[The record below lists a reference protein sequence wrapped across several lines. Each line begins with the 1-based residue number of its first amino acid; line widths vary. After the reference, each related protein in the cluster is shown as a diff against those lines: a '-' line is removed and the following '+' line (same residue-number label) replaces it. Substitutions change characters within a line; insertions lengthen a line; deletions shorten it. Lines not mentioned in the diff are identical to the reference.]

1 MDMNDNNE
9 QLLRQ
14 FFSEA
19 AQQQIADDGFSE
31 RVMHRLPSRINWFNR
46 LWTAF
51 CILVF
56 AVLFVVFDGMS
67 QLAVQL
73 EVMIRTMSTHDFSIN
88 LLMVFSVIFGL
99 LFVGVGEV
107 IYSEANR
114 K

>member
-1 MDMNDNNE
+1 MIDDNE

-19 AQQQIADDGFSE
+19 SQQQIADEGFSE
-31 RVMHRLPSRINWFNR
+31 RVMRKLPSRINWFNR

-56 AVLFVVFDGMS
+56 VVLFIVFDGMS

-73 EVMIRTMSTHDFSIN
+73 EVMIRTMSAQSFSIN
-88 LLMVFSVIFGL
+88 LLILFCVLFGL
-99 LFVGVGEV
+99 LFV
-107 IYSEANR
+107 
-114 K
+114 

>member
-1 MDMNDNNE
+1 MIDDNE

-19 AQQQIADDGFSE
+19 SQQQIADEGFSE
-31 RVMHRLPSRINWFNR
+31 RVMRKLPSRINWFSR

-67 QLAVQL
+67 QLEVQL
-73 EVMIRTMSTHDFSIN
+73 EVMVRTLAAQDFSIN
-88 LLMVFSVIFGL
+88 LLMLFSVLFGL